1 MNNLTDFVRIYDN
14 TISAKF
20 CKRIINAFDEDED
33 HHINSTIGL
42 PRVSDPEFRNAI
54 EMNCTKRAGD
64 ISSQWGPIMELLN
77 KHAASSFKRYK
88 HDLIE
93 CGYRAELL
101 FNTVTLEQ
109 WRMHRY
115 DPGEHYYK
123 EHIDAI
129 DVHTSKRMLMMLY
142 YLNTVDEGGET
153 LFESIG
159 RQVNPVEGR
168 LAITPSW
175 FGYPHSAETPISN
188 TKYMIKTYLHYPG
201 EINGDN

>member
-1 MNNLTDFVRIYDN
+1 MNKLTDFVRIYDN
-14 TISAKF
+14 NLSAKF
-20 CKRIINAFDEDED
+20 CGIIINAFETDKE
-33 HHINSTIGL
+33 HHIKSTIGI
-42 PRVSDPEFRNAI
+42 PRTPDPEFRNAI
-54 EMNCTKRAGD
+54 EMNCTKRAAEHPE
-64 ISSQWGPIMELLN
+64 WAAIMDVLN

-88 HDLIE
+88 SDLIAG
-93 CGYRAELL
+93 GYPEAHF

-115 DPGEHYYK
+115 DPGVHFYK

-129 DVHTSKRMLMMLY
+129 DVHTSKRMLQMLY
-142 YLNTVDEGGET
+142 YLNTVEEGGET
-153 LFESIG
+153 WFKCIDLK
-159 RQVNPVEGR
+159 VNPVEGK

-175 FGYPHSAETPISN
+175 FGFPHSAITPISN

>member
-1 MNNLTDFVRIYDN
+1 MKKLTDFISIYEN
-14 TISAKF
+14 NLSAEF
-20 CKRIINAFDEDED
+20 CERIINAFEIDKE
-33 HHINSTIGL
+33 HHIKSTIGI
-42 PRVSDPEFRNAI
+42 PRTPDPEFRNAI
-54 EMNCTKRAGD
+54 EMNCTKRAAEHPE
-64 ISSQWGPIMELLN
+64 WAAIMDVLN

-88 HDLIE
+88 SDLVAG
-93 CGYRAELL
+93 GYPEAHF

-115 DPGEHYYK
+115 DPGVHFYK

-129 DVHTSKRMLMMLY
+129 DVHTSKRMLQMLY
-142 YLNTVDEGGET
+142 YLNTVEAGGET
-153 LFESIG
+153 WFKSIDLK
-159 RQVNPVEGR
+159 VNPVEGK

-175 FGYPHSAETPISN
+175 FGFPHSAITPISN

>member
-1 MNNLTDFVRIYDN
+1 MNKLTDFVRIYDN
-14 TISAKF
+14 NLSAKF
-20 CKRIINAFDEDED
+20 CGIIINAFETDKE
-33 HHINSTIGL
+33 HHIKSTIGI
-42 PRVSDPEFRNAI
+42 PRTPDPEFRNAI
-54 EMNCTKRAGD
+54 EMNCTKRAAEHPE
-64 ISSQWGPIMELLN
+64 WAAIMDVLN

-88 HDLIE
+88 SDLVAG
-93 CGYRAELL
+93 GYPEAHF

-115 DPGEHYYK
+115 DPGVHFYK

-129 DVHTSKRMLMMLY
+129 DVHTSKRMLQMLY
-142 YLNTVDEGGET
+142 YLNTVEAGGET
-153 LFESIG
+153 WFKSIDLK
-159 RQVNPVEGR
+159 VNPVEGK

-175 FGYPHSAETPISN
+175 FGFPHSAITPISN

>member
-1 MNNLTDFVRIYDN
+1 MNKLTDFVRIYDN
-14 TISAKF
+14 NLSAKF
-20 CKRIINAFDEDED
+20 CGIIINAFETDKE
-33 HHINSTIGL
+33 HHIKSTIGI
-42 PRVSDPEFRNAI
+42 PRTPDPEFRNAI
-54 EMNCTKRAGD
+54 EMNCTKRAAE
-64 ISSQWGPIMELLN
+64 SSEWAAIMDVLN

-88 HDLIE
+88 NDLNVS
-93 CGYRAELL
+93 GYPESHF

-115 DPGEHYYK
+115 DPGVHFYK

-129 DVHTSKRMLMMLY
+129 DVHTSKRMLQMLY
-142 YLNTVDEGGET
+142 YLNTVEEGGET
-153 LFESIG
+153 WFKSIDLK
-159 RQVNPVEGR
+159 VNPVVGK

-175 FGYPHSAETPISN
+175 FGYPHSAITPISN

>member
-20 CKRIINAFDEDED
+20 CKRIIDAFDADED
-33 HHINSTIGL
+33 HHINSTIGI
-42 PRVSDPEFRNAI
+42 PRTPDLEFRNAI
-54 EMNCTKRAGD
+54 EMNCTKRIAE
-64 ISSQWGPIMELLN
+64 SSEWNAIMNLLN
-77 KHAASSFKRYK
+77 RHAASSYERYK
-88 HDLIE
+88 HDLIV
-93 CGYRAELL
+93 CGYKAELL

-142 YLNTVDEGGET
+142 YLNTVEDGGET
-153 LFESIG
+153 SFKTINLK
-159 RQVNPVEGR
+159 VKPVLGR

-175 FGYPHSAETPISN
+175 FGFPHSAITPISN

>member
-1 MNNLTDFVRIYDN
+1 MNKLTDFVRIYDN
-14 TISAKF
+14 NLSAKF
-20 CKRIINAFDEDED
+20 CGIIINAFETDKL
-33 HHINSTIGL
+33 HQQMSTIGI
-42 PRVSDPEFRNAI
+42 PRTPDPDFRNAI
-54 EMNCTKRAGD
+54 EMNCTKRAAE
-64 ISSQWGPIMELLN
+64 SSEWAAIMDVLN

-88 HDLIE
+88 SDLVAG
-93 CGYRAELL
+93 GYPEAHF

-115 DPGEHYYK
+115 DPGVHFYK

-129 DVHTSKRMLMMLY
+129 DVHTSKRMLQMLY
-142 YLNTVDEGGET
+142 YLNTVEAGGET
-153 LFESIG
+153 WFKSIDLK
-159 RQVNPVEGR
+159 VNPVEGK

-175 FGYPHSAETPISN
+175 FGFPHSAITPISN

>member
-1 MNNLTDFVRIYDN
+1 MDKLTDFVRIYDN

-20 CKRIINAFDEDED
+20 CKRIINAFEEDED
-33 HHINSTIGL
+33 HHINSTIGI
-42 PRVSDPEFRNAI
+42 PRVPDPEFRNAI
-54 EMNCTKRAGD
+54 EMNCTKRAMD
-64 ISSQWGPIMELLN
+64 NSSQWPVIMELLN
-77 KHAASSFKRYK
+77 KHASSSFGRYK
-88 HDLIE
+88 HDLIKN
-93 CGYRAELL
+93 GYRAELL

-115 DPGEHYYK
+115 DPGKHFYK

-129 DVHTSKRMLMMLY
+129 DGHTSKRMLMMLY

-159 RQVNPVEGR
+159 RQINPVEGR

-175 FGYPHSAETPISN
+175 FGYPHSAIMPISN